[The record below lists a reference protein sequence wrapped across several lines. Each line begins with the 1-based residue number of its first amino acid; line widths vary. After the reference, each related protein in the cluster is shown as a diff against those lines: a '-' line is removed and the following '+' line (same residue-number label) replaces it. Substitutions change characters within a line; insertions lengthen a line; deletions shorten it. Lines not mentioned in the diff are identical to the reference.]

1 MRIALINP
9 PWMYKRLYTHGIY
22 PPYGLLMVGTVL
34 QRAGHDVR
42 IIDANAHDLDDAG
55 VHAALAQFDPHA
67 LGITV
72 FTDSFDY
79 IARTGPWWRS
89 AFPGRPLVIGGPL
102 VSGAPETC
110 LAASGADVATLGEAF
125 ESAPRLFAALEC
137 GEALDAIPGLALWR
151 PGQPMVR
158 TGPTPAVADLD
169 TLPLPDWE
177 LLDVAR
183 YLEGNA
189 DPYFRDRRLQRYLSI
204 ITTLGCPWRCT
215 FCQVPTLF
223 EGVRK
228 RTPASVAA
236 EVAGY
241 RERYGI
247 ESMYFRDDI
256 LFRPEQ
262 IGAALQAQVPGMR
275 WSCLLRADMMT
286 DGRVGKM
293 RDGGCAEIRVGFESG
308 DDLVL
313 TAANKRTAVADNV
326 HCIEVCRRQGVQL
339 SGFLIVGLP
348 GETVQSLRATER
360 FVADTGVR
368 VSVHFPL
375 PLPGTVLFDQ
385 GRRDGLIPDEAAL
398 LRNFSQP
405 QLPGMVLQAPPVNYT
420 DLSNDTLIEWAMRIA
435 EAGRVDQP
443 GAATAGLQHADAPF

>member
-22 PPYGLLMVGTVL
+22 PPYGILMVGTVL
-34 QRAGHDVR
+34 QRAGHEVR
-42 IIDANAHDLDDAG
+42 IIDANAHDLDDAA
-55 VHAALAQFDPHA
+55 VHAELARFDPHA

-79 IARTGPWWRS
+79 IARTGPWWHQ

-102 VSGAPETC
+102 VSGAPGPC

-125 ESAPRLFAALEC
+125 ESAPLLFAALER
-137 GEALDAIPGLALWR
+137 GDPLDAIPGLAIAR
-151 PGQPMVR
+151 PGQPIVR
-158 TGPTPAVADLD
+158 TGPTPTSASLD
-169 TLPLPDWE
+169 ALPLPDWE
-177 LLDVAR
+177 LLDVER
-183 YLEGNA
+183 YLASND

-228 RTPASVAA
+228 RSPASVAA

-286 DGRVGKM
+286 DDRVGRM

-313 TAANKRTAVADNV
+313 ATANKKTEVSDNV
-326 HCIEVCRRQGVQL
+326 RCIEVCRRQGVQL

-348 GETVQSLRATER
+348 GETEQSLRATER
-360 FVADTGVR
+360 FVADNGVR

-398 LRNFSQP
+398 LRNFSLP

-420 DLSNDTLIEWAMRIA
+420 DLSNETLVAWAMRIA
-435 EAGRVDQP
+435 EAGRTDQTETL
-443 GAATAGLQHADAPF
+443 ATVSPHADAPF